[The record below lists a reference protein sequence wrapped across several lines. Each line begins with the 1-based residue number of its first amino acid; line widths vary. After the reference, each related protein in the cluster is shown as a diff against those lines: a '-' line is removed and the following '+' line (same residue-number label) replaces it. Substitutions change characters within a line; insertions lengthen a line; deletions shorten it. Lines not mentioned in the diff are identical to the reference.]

1 MTLSRSTAVAL
12 DKWLLVW
19 RNIIATTLFAEEIGE
34 VLQENKEK
42 KNLVK
47 WPYTVMCEAA
57 TCIEKITCHKF

>member
-1 MTLSRSTAVAL
+1 MTLSRSTAVAS
-12 DKWLLVW
+12 DKWLLVL

-34 VLQENKEK
+34 VLQENME

-57 TCIEKITCHKF
+57 TA